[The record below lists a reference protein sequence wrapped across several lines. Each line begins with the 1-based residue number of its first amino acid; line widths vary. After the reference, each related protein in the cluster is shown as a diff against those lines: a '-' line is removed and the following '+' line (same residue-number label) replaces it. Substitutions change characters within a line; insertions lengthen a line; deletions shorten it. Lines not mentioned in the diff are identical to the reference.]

1 MHLGAPSGV
10 ACTRR
15 FASSGVARTP
25 PFMSSRS
32 GSLDART
39 LGGSLIDVLVGLAV
53 GLLCIVIVYRVFVAM
68 DGVRRDAAL
77 VADTQSNATFAL
89 FTLAS
94 QIGNAGAATAAAARY
109 LDTCPVVTDV
119 ASTLRPID
127 VLITDGGAVD
137 RPDSIVVRAGLA
149 PAARLP
155 AAFADAAP
163 TGTPSQVQSPDAFA
177 IGDRVAAISRTGAC
191 AMTEITT
198 VGVAV
203 GGVSTIEHGEVAVD
217 FPVTSVLLDLGPAR
231 RGFATRFDV
240 ASGALRSTDLSN
252 GDAPVPLAS
261 NIVNFKAQYGID
273 ADGDGTLDTW
283 VSAASA
289 DFSPATLLAAP
300 RATLERIEAIRFGL
314 VVRTERPD
322 TRLAR
327 RFDWVLFDCEQEDK
341 TSCPGRL
348 TGTIAASAAGSYRYR
363 TYETIVPLRNVR
375 WNRGA

>member
-1 MHLGAPSGV
+1 MENGMRIGAPSGV

-15 FASSGVARTP
+15 YAP
-25 PFMSSRS
+25 SRS
-32 GSLDART
+32 GLLDARSP
-39 LGGSLIDVLVGLAV
+39 GGSLIDVLMGLAV
-53 GLLCIVIVYRVFVAM
+53 GLLCIVIVYRVFVAL
-68 DGVRRDAAL
+68 DGVRRNAAL

-89 FTLAS
+89 FTLVS

-109 LDTCPVVTDV
+109 LDTCPAVTDV

-127 VLITDGGAVD
+127 VLITDGGAAD
-137 RPDSIVVRAGLA
+137 RSDSIVVRGSLA
-149 PAARLP
+149 PAAALP
-155 AAFADAAP
+155 AGFADAAP
-163 TGTPSQVQSPDAFA
+163 AGAPFRVQSPDAFA
-177 IGDRVAAISRTGAC
+177 VGDRVAAISRTGTC
-191 AMTEITT
+191 AMTEVTT
-198 VGVAV
+198 VGASA

-217 FPVTSVLLDLGPAR
+217 FPVTSVLLDLGRAR

-261 NIVNFKAQYGID
+261 NIVNFKVQYGVD

-283 VSAASA
+283 ASAASA
-289 DFSPATLLAAP
+289 DFAPATLLAAP
-300 RATLERIEAIRFGL
+300 RATLERIEAIRIGL
-314 VVRTERPD
+314 VVRTERSD
-322 TRLAR
+322 AELSR

-348 TGTIAASAAGSYRYR
+348 TGAIGASAAGSYRFR

-375 WNRGA
+375 WNRGP